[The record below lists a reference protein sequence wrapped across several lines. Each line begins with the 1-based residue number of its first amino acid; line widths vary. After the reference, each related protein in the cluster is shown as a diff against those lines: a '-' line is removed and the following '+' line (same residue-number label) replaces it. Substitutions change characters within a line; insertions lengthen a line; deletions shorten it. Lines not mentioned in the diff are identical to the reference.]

1 VRLIRSGA
9 LSPELNLALDE
20 ALLRSGRE
28 TLRLY
33 AWDPPGFS
41 LGVFQDARAVACPP
55 GFRLVRRPTG
65 GGAIAHAG
73 ELTIAW
79 VGARRRVEEA
89 YASMNA
95 IVAAVAAALGVHVTP
110 GAGEPEVAPL
120 GLCFDAHT
128 RYDLLAGG
136 RKLFGS
142 AQRRGGDRF
151 LLHGTLPLERNPW
164 AKGSIS
170 LAEAAGRPVPR
181 AEAEALVIR
190 EAGGAWGA
198 RFVAEA
204 PTAEEWQNA
213 ERLVSERYGNEA
225 WTWRRP
231 RSGTGPSRCGGSR
244 PA

>member
-1 VRLIRSGA
+1 MRLIRSGA
-9 LSPELNLALDE
+9 LPPEMNLALDE

-41 LGVFQDARAVACPP
+41 LGFFQRVDAVACPE

-89 YASMNA
+89 YREMNA
-95 IVAAVAAALGVHVTP
+95 IVAAAVASLGIAVVAG
-110 GAGEPEVAPL
+110 GAEPEAAPL

-128 RYDLLAGG
+128 CYDLLTSG

-142 AQRRGGDRF
+142 AQRRSGGRF
-151 LLHGTLPLERNPW
+151 LLHGTLPLERNSV
-164 AKGSIS
+164 ARGAIS
-170 LAEAAGRPVPR
+170 LSEILGRQVAR
-181 AEAEALVIR
+181 AEVEALLIQ

-198 RFVAEA
+198 ALVAEA
-204 PTAEEWQNA
+204 PSPAEWQAA
-213 ERLVSERYGNEA
+213 ERLVLERYGNDA
-225 WTWRRP
+225 WTRR
-231 RSGTGPSRCGGSR
+231 R
-244 PA
+244 

>member
-9 LSPELNLALDE
+9 LAPEMNLALDE

-41 LGVFQDARAVACPP
+41 LGVFQRAAETPCPP

-65 GGAIAHAG
+65 GGAIAHTD

-79 VGARRRVEEA
+79 IGTRRRVEEA
-89 YASMNA
+89 YREMNA
-95 IVAAVAAALGVHVTP
+95 IVAAAAASFGVRV
-110 GAGEPEVAPL
+110 GAGTGDPEAAPE

-128 RYDLLAGG
+128 RYDLIANG

-151 LLHGTLPLERNPW
+151 LLHGSLPLEPNPT
-164 AKGSIS
+164 AQGAIS
-170 LAEAAGRPVPR
+170 LSEAAGRPVTR
-181 AEAEALVIR
+181 AEAEAAVIR
-190 EAGGAWGA
+190 EAGGAWGTE
-198 RFVAEA
+198 FLVET
-204 PTAEEWQNA
+204 PSPEEWHLA
-213 ERLVSERYGNEA
+213 ERLVSERYGNA
-225 WTWRRP
+225 TWTLRR
-231 RSGTGPSRCGGSR
+231 
-244 PA
+244 

>member
-9 LSPELNLALDE
+9 LPPELNLALDE
-20 ALLRSGRE
+20 ALLRSGTE

-41 LGVFQDARAVACPP
+41 LGVFQPAEGPRCPP

-65 GGAIAHAG
+65 GGAIAHTG

-89 YASMNA
+89 YREMNA
-95 IVAAVAAALGVHVTP
+95 IVARAAAAFGVRT
-110 GAGEPEVAPL
+110 GFGEGEPEAAPR

-142 AQRRGGDRF
+142 AQRRGGGRF
-151 LLHGTLPLERNPW
+151 LLHGSLVLEPNPV
-164 AKGSIS
+164 AEGAVS
-170 LAEAAGRPVPR
+170 LSELLGRPVAR
-181 AEAEALVIR
+181 AEAEAAVIR
-190 EAGGAWGA
+190 EAEGGWGA
-198 RFVAEA
+198 RFVAGA
-204 PTAEEWQNA
+204 PTAEEWRLA
-213 ERLVSERYGNEA
+213 ERLVLERYGNPA
-225 WTWRRP
+225 WTRR
-231 RSGTGPSRCGGSR
+231 R
-244 PA
+244 